1 MAEGLIEAALTA
13 TAEAGLPAE
22 ALTDKSP
29 SYRIRNRMDAAQE
42 QLENLKQ
49 KISQVS
55 LPQEVQEKLLNL
67 LKFPGTGAEFEK
79 LVSYIDFATSLPF
92 NKSSQDILDL
102 PRAREILDKNHYGL
116 QSLKDRVLEYLSVLI
131 LHAKSKNT
139 ASFHAPILLFVGL
152 VGTGKTSIA
161 YSIAEALGRKIVRVP
176 FGGLGDAASLRGQSK
191 IRPDSEPGQII
202 KAIKHA
208 QIKNPVILLDEI
220 DRVAEEGRVGIMGVL
235 VELLDPAQNQAF
247 TDHFLDFAFD
257 LSQVL
262 FIATANNTGNIATAV
277 MDRLEPIQMPSYS
290 DEEKTTIGKNYLLP
304 KALQEAGIDSKLISI
319 EEATWPNIIRPLGF
333 DGGIRSLQR
342 SLQAICR
349 KVARKAVEGEIGPFK
364 INQENLGEY
373 LSL

>member
-1 MAEGLIEAALTA
+1 
-13 TAEAGLPAE
+13 
-22 ALTDKSP
+22 
-29 SYRIRNRMDAAQE
+29 MDAAQE
-42 QLENLKQ
+42 QLENLKRR
-49 KISQVS
+49 ISQAS

-79 LVSYIDFATSLPF
+79 LVSYIDFATFLPF
-92 NKSSQDILDL
+92 NKASQDILDL
-102 PRAREILDKNHYGL
+102 QRAKEILDKNHYGL
-116 QSLKDRVLEYLSVLI
+116 QTLKDRVLEYLSVLI
-131 LHAKSKNT
+131 LHAKSPGP
-139 ASFHAPILLFVGL
+139 AGFHAPILLFVGL

-161 YSIAEALGRKIVRVP
+161 YSIAESLGRKIVRIP

-191 IRPDSEPGQII
+191 IRPDAEPGQII
-202 KAIKHA
+202 KVIKHA
-208 QIKNPVILLDEI
+208 QVKNPVILLDEI

-247 TDHFLDFAFD
+247 VDHFLDFAFD

-290 DEEKTTIGKNYLLP
+290 DEEKLIIGKNYLLP
-304 KALQEAGIDSKLISI
+304 KSLDEAGVDRNLLIIDEGI
-319 EEATWPNIIRPLGF
+319 WPQILRPLGF

-349 KVARKAVEGEIGPFK
+349 KIARKLVEGEAGPFK
-364 INQENLGEY
+364 ITSENLGEY
-373 LSL
+373 L